1 MTRLQDQLDELDL
14 LESVF
19 SAPGEF
25 EIEDRE
31 SKEKAEAF
39 VNQLT
44 SNPPGYLSCR
54 LCIPVSAHHDSGDE
68 GSDVEEGADS
78 GGASA
83 DSYSVNISV
92 RLSSRLVLGWEIPKR
107 MLLCFLS

>member
-1 MTRLQDQLDELDL
+1 MTRLQEQLDELDL

-39 VNQLT
+39 LNQLT
-44 SNPPGYLSCR
+44 SNPPGHLSCR
-54 LCIPVSAHHDSGDE
+54 LCIPVNAHHDSGDE
-68 GSDVEEGADS
+68 GSDVEDNADS
-78 GGASA
+78 KGASGEHGH
-83 DSYSVNISV
+83 SYSVNISL
-92 RLSSRLVLGWEIPKR
+92 RLSNRLVEIPC
-107 MLLCFLS
+107 MLLY